1 MIEQIFLRAGH
12 NPPRG
17 TLLISPPS
25 NPSSTLMKEPIAESK
40 MHALDYWQVV
50 RNRWGTILLTFLL
63 VCLAALIIVNLLE
76 KKHVG
81 RVKLQVHNESRNGLF
96 ERGGGGQSSTW
107 LETEFKIITSR
118 ENFMNVVHTKGLT
131 KRWNLGNDDNA
142 AVDKLA
148 RMVETSEERGTDLIA
163 IEVFSPRMEE
173 AAELANSIAD
183 SYEERRIDYDKN
195 KMEKA
200 VNVLQGEL
208 DHQEKNVEDKRVA
221 MLQIMKKYNIVDFS
235 GVHGGFGNMFG
246 STVDDGTS
254 ESFKGQKAGMVSF
267 ENEVNKTEAQ
277 LNALREIKDQ
287 DELIE
292 IASGMGLEGI
302 TIKESLP
309 KFHQAKNELQAMQD
323 GGLGGQHPAVI
334 AERGMVENLKKE
346 LANAV
351 EGLKKTLDTKV
362 TIARAGLKSLQDS
375 SNGAQTGLVADKA
388 RQSEYFNAKR
398 EYEQQFTLLNEMR
411 EHILKQRVD
420 LEMPNAPIQRHE
432 NAYPSPDVARPNMQ
446 LLLSIG
452 GVIGL
457 VLGLV
462 LAFFLEYLDTSV
474 KTLDDVERY
483 LGVPVLAVIPKDV
496 GVLHKQS
503 GLSPD
508 AEAYRILRTNIEFNR
523 KSADANAITIV
534 SGGAGEGKS
543 TTLVN
548 LAYICAQGGYNTL
561 MIDGDL
567 RRPKLHTFFDINN
580 SVGLTNYLTTALMLE
595 DVILQTPIDNL
606 YFMPSGILPADAA
619 GILNSRR
626 MSELIQ
632 DLKNRFDLVLID
644 SPPILGVSDA
654 SVLASEVDLTIIV
667 IQHRKLPRNMLLR
680 VKQAVENVG
689 GNVLGVVL
697 NNVDVRSD
705 SQYQYYTSYYT
716 YYSPTSGDSKPKSRP
731 SREKAVAGAGAAPQP
746 IAQPQDEDEQY

>member
-1 MIEQIFLRAGH
+1 MREQL
-12 NPPRG
+12 
-17 TLLISPPS
+17 TE
-25 NPSSTLMKEPIAESK
+25 TK
-40 MHALDYWQVV
+40 MHALDYWQVI

-63 VCLAALIIVNLLE
+63 VLLAALIIVQLLD
-76 KKHVG
+76 KKYVG
-81 RVKLQVHNESRNGLF
+81 RVKLQVHHDSSKQIF
-96 ERGGGGQSSTW
+96 EREYGGPTQTF
-107 LETEFKIITSR
+107 LETEFKKITAR
-118 ENFMNVVHTKGLT
+118 ETLMRVVRSMNLAKV
-131 KRWNLGNDDNA
+131 WNLDNEQQ
-142 AVDKLA
+142 AVDKLT
-148 RMVETSEERGTDLIA
+148 RMVEPAEERGTEIIA
-163 IEVFSPRMEE
+163 IEVYSTKPKE
-173 AAELANSIAD
+173 AADLANAVAD
-183 SYEERRIDYDKN
+183 AYEERRKEQ
-195 KMEKA
+195 EKKRNEDA
-200 VNVLQGEL
+200 VNMLQMEL
-208 DHQEKNVEDKRVA
+208 ESQERKVEEKRIA
-221 MLQIMKKYNIVDFS
+221 MLNIMKKYDIVDLS
-235 GVHGGFGNMFG
+235 GIAGVFHSLTGNVDNGQTEDYKSMVL
-246 STVDDGTS
+246 STTKM
-254 ESFKGQKAGMVSF
+254 EQ
-267 ENEVNKTEAQ
+267 EVATMEAQ
-277 LNALREIKDQ
+277 LNVLKKLEGDQ
-287 DELIE
+287 LIE
-292 IASGMGLEGI
+292 QASTMNIEGLSIKEFWPKFQNAKLELESLKANGLGNKHPTVMGLRSQVAGLQ
-302 TIKESLP
+302 TI
-309 KFHQAKNELQAMQD
+309 
-323 GGLGGQHPAVI
+323 
-334 AERGMVENLKKE
+334 
-346 LANAV
+346 LADAV
-351 EGLKKTLDTKV
+351 EGVKKSLDSRID
-362 TIARAGLKSLQDS
+362 IAKAGLKKVQEMKDGQQSSLV
-375 SNGAQTGLVADKA
+375 GDKA
-388 RQSEYFNAKR
+388 RHSEYLMAKK
-398 EYEQQFTLLNEMR
+398 EYEQQFALLNEMR
-411 EHILKQRVD
+411 EHILKQKVD
-420 LEMPNAPIQRHE
+420 LQMPMQPIERHE
-432 NAYPSPDVARPNMQ
+432 NAYENHDVARPNLP
-446 LLLSIG
+446 LLLGIG
-452 GVIGL
+452 ACVGL
-457 VLGLV
+457 FLGMV

-496 GVLHKQS
+496 GILHKQS

-580 SVGLTNYLTTALMLE
+580 SVGLTNYLTTALALE

-680 VKQAVENVG
+680 VKQAIENVG
-689 GNVLGVVL
+689 GNLLGVVL

-716 YYSPTSGDSKPKSRP
+716 YYSPTAPEGKPKSRP
-731 SREKAVAGAGAAPQP
+731 SRDSQRASASNSASQAHSQQASGES
-746 IAQPQDEDEQY
+746 DDDY